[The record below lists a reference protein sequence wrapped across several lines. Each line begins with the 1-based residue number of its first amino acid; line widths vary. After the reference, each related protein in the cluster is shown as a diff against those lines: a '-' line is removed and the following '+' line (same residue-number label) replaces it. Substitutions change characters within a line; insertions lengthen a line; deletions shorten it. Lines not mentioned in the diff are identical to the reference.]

1 MEQAKE
7 DQVLLTI
14 PQASRRLGIGRTTAY
29 HLITSG
35 ELEAVHIGRSVRVP
49 AAALDDFVARARA
62 AGAVNPHAGQD

>member
-29 HLITSG
+29 NLIG
-35 ELEAVHIGRSVRVP
+35 CGQLEAVHIGRSTRVP

-62 AGAVNPHAGQD
+62 AGAVSTVGSDH

>member
-7 DQVLLTI
+7 DQLLYTI
-14 PQASRRLGIGRTTAY
+14 PEAVRRLRISRTTAY

-49 AAALDDFVARARA
+49 VDAVADFVARARA